1 MPQSEEQM
9 ATESNLADLMLAR
22 TVYRRCVVRT
32 SLRGNS
38 LLRGAGCSVFRG
50 ASPRIEENKC
60 Y

>member
-1 MPQSEEQM
+1 M